1 MTLIAEEDPTRPIP
15 KSTRHWAQKAGIY
28 LCSRRYAKDW
38 RRMRYFYASSRRTAY
53 IQDCADDR
61 RFFRVL
67 PHINRMDICDGYF
80 DRWANSLGASVPMPT
95 TEAEFMAAVQTLL
108 KKSRKRAL
116 EIKAAQAPEPQVDQ
130 CERCGATLPENECS
144 DCTFDGLADG
154 A

>member
-1 MTLIAEEDPTRPIP
+1 MTLIAEEDPNRPMP
-15 KSTRHWAQKAGIY
+15 KSLRHWAGKVGIY
-28 LCSRRYAKDW
+28 LHGGYSRDW
-38 RRMRYFYASSRRTAY
+38 RRRRYFYASSRRTAY

-95 TEAEFMAAVQTLL
+95 TEAEFMSAVQTLL

-116 EIKAAQAPEPQVDQ
+116 EIKEAQPDTPYEICA
-130 CERCGATLPENECS
+130 
-144 DCTFDGLADG
+144 
-154 A
+154 